1 MTAKTLFLHSLANM
15 KHTIFEKILLS
26 HCDEHDIDVGDIVEV
41 SIDRVMIHDFFT
53 PFCFNKF
60 QEMEFT
66 HIFDPEKI
74 VLIYDHLIPTTFVD
88 DCRHHKVTEEFA
100 KEHQI
105 NHIHRSDGVCH
116 QLMHEQGYVK
126 PGDIVLGTDSHTVTY
141 GALGALAT
149 GIGYTEMA
157 VVLGTGTMWMKVA
170 PTMKIIVNGALQ
182 TGVMSK
188 DVILHVLSDIKT
200 DGATYKVLEFT
211 GSTIENMSMDSRL
224 VLSNMSAEAGAKAG
238 IMAPDEKTT
247 EYLSRFYKNEEIEM
261 IQSDDDAE
269 YEQIIEYNAEAIPSL
284 VACPHNVDNVK
295 PASELEDISIDQA
308 FLGSCTNGQLEDLEI
323 AAKIVNGK
331 KIHPDVRFIVVPA
344 SREVYKQAVRRGYIE
359 TLAEAGAMINHPAC
373 GLCAGRSGGLLENG
387 ERIISS
393 NNRNFLGRMGGNNV
407 EIFLGS
413 PATVA
418 ASSLEGKITDPRKY
432 L

>member
-1 MTAKTLFLHSLANM
+1 M

-26 HCDEHDIDVGDIVEV
+26 HADEREIQVGDIVEV

-60 QEMEFT
+60 KEMEFA
-66 HIFDPEKI
+66 HVFDPEK
-74 VLIYDHLIPTTFVD
+74 VVFIYDHLIPTTFAD
-88 DCRHHKVTEEFA
+88 DSRHHRLTEEFA
-100 KEHQI
+100 KEHGI
-105 NHIHRSDGVCH
+105 TNIHRSDGVCH

-157 VVLGTGTMWMKVA
+157 AVLGTGKMWMKVA
-170 PTMKIIVNGALQ
+170 PTMKIVVHGELH
-182 TGVMSK
+182 TGVTSK

-200 DGATYKVLEFT
+200 DGATYKILEFS

-224 VLSNMSAEAGAKAG
+224 VLSNMSVEAGAKAG
-238 IMAPDEKTT
+238 IIAPDEKTV
-247 EYLSRFYKNEEIEM
+247 EYLSKFYAKQDLVMIE
-261 IQSDDDAE
+261 SDEDAE
-269 YEQIIEYNAEAIPSL
+269 YEYVSEYHAGDIPPL
-284 VACPHNVDNVK
+284 VACPHNVDNVN
-295 PASELEDISIDQA
+295 PAAELDDVPIDQA
-308 FLGSCTNGQLEDLEI
+308 FLGSCTNGRLEDLEI

-331 KIHPDVRFIVVPA
+331 KVHPDVRFIVVPA
-344 SREVYKQAVRRGYIE
+344 SREVYKQAVKKGYIE
-359 TLAEAGAMINHPAC
+359 TLAEAGAMICHPAC

-393 NNRNFLGRMGGNNV
+393 NNRNFLGRMGGNKV

-432 L
+432 

>member
-1 MTAKTLFLHSLANM
+1 M

-26 HCDEHDIDVGDIVEV
+26 HCDEHDIHVGDIVEV

-66 HIFDPEKI
+66 HVFDPEKI

-88 DCRHHKVTEEFA
+88 DCRHHKITEEFA

-105 NHIHRSDGVCH
+105 THVHRSDGVCH

-141 GALGALAT
+141 GALGAIAT

-157 VVLGTGTMWMKVA
+157 AVLGTGKMWMKVA
-170 PTMKIIVNGALQ
+170 PTMKVIVNGTLQ
-182 TGVMSK
+182 TGVTSK
-188 DVILHVLSDIKT
+188 DVILHILSDIKT

-224 VLSNMSAEAGAKAG
+224 VLSNMSVEAGAKAG
-238 IMAPDEKTT
+238 IIAPDKKTV
-247 EYLSRFYKNEEIEM
+247 EYLRRFYAQDELDM
-261 IQSDDDAE
+261 IQSDEDAE
-269 YEQIIEYNAEAIPSL
+269 YERVIEYSAEDIPPL

-295 PASELEDISIDQA
+295 PVAELENLPINQA
-308 FLGSCTNGQLEDLEI
+308 FLGSCTNGRVEDFEI
-323 AAKIVNGK
+323 AAKIVKGK
-331 KIHPDVRFIVVPA
+331 KIHPEVRFIVVPA
-344 SREVYKQAVRRGYIE
+344 SRDVYKQVVKKGYIA
-359 TLAEAGAMINHPAC
+359 TLAEAGAMICHPAC
-373 GLCAGRSGGLLENG
+373 GLCAGRSGGILEDG
-387 ERIISS
+387 DRIISS
-393 NNRNFLGRMGGNNV
+393 NNRNFLGRMGGSKV

-418 ASSLEGKITDPRKY
+418 ASSLEGKITDPREY
-432 L
+432 F